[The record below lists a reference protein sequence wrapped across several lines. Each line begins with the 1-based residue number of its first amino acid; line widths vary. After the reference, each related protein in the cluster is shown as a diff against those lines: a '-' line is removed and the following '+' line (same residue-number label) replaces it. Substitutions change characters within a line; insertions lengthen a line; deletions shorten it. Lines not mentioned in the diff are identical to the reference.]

1 MLNKLFEFSYYEW
14 VHDPKSS
21 EAIIE
26 EVLSKIQVNSTLL
39 DQGVVLF
46 MLSEFVRKNNR
57 ADYLQNEKIQA
68 LIESIQENWLN
79 EATELLPL
87 GSIYGGLRNI
97 NLYLKQDAIS
107 LTIKT
112 IKAYVFK
119 NYIKKGRLCSNL
131 EKTQTKPEMLLVC
144 IPFGLFEP
152 EDLIF
157 VEAVKHIQ
165 MQMYEGMLSETE
177 SLLLAW
183 YYLEQGTHHIT
194 RDILKQT
201 TKQDYLYQL
210 IFGKLEYLGKV
221 NERFILHA
229 PYGNDNRYEPG
240 DDERFPKCVRE
251 GEQVTFKVIS
261 FPINS
266 DDPVTMLCNDKTI
279 TGQIIDQK
287 YWLFEVGPFNANETI
302 KYHFQFESTPDIQ
315 TPSFEFEVSKTGV
328 FGKVVAFSY
337 TNTPIKDLAREKSLN
352 LNMYDVIQDTLIL
365 KTDELTLQFQID
377 THGVLSADIKA
388 LNQEKFTHIKW
399 TKPVENQVLSLQSG
413 DYKFEY
419 HLATHAFSYTQLDH
433 LLIASA
439 DNNWLKFTQ
448 NQEKML
454 SFTCIFQNQGEKFYG
469 FGERYNALNQSGHT
483 PDSFVYNQYKEQ
495 GLRTYIPM
503 PYFVSDHGYGMLLDT
518 TAYSSFDMAEKHSA
532 SYSIEVESDVLSLK
546 VIPGDI
552 KEIIHQNA
560 RLSGYPVMLPKWA
573 FGPWMSSNNWDS
585 DAEVRKQVLKTM
597 ALDIPATVLVIEA
610 WSDEATF
617 YLFNDAKYNE
627 TSGENHFRYED
638 FEFPNWGR
646 WPDPKGLVE
655 YLHNHNLKCILWQ
668 IPIIKQIS
676 SLHHLQKDADEQ
688 YFIENSF
695 GVLNADG
702 TPYRIPEGWFK
713 DSLLMDFSNQE
724 AVNWWFKKRQY
735 LIEDLGVDG
744 FKTDGGEFVFGRN
757 LKFHDGRSGHEMRNA
772 YPNDYIG
779 AYYKFAQQNDGITFS
794 RAGYRGANQF
804 PAHWAGD
811 ERSNFDAFKRS
822 ILAGLSSGISGLPF
836 WGWDLAGFSGDVP
849 TAELFVRAT
858 QMATFCP
865 IMQYHAESK
874 GEHNQ
879 DRTPWNIYDRSGD
892 IRAITVYRYYANL
905 RMNLLP
911 YIYAQALKSSRTG
924 LPLMRAMIVDFES
937 DPNTHEIWDQY
948 MFGDNLMI
956 APIIN
961 EGEIERNIYFPEG
974 AWINFFTGKMEKGP
988 KNISV
993 SASLE
998 EIPVYIKANS
1008 IIPLNLGENFKW
1020 GDSISNEIN
1029 TYKHLCFRIFGVPE
1043 ETYYFKDDL
1052 NTEISIKVKRNTTL
1066 EIEIEPKLHPK
1077 TLYLILDEALDKVT
1091 VNGIV
1096 KATRLLT
1103 FETYSICL
1111 IEI

>member
-14 VHDPKSS
+14 LHDTENS
-21 EAIIE
+21 ESILE
-26 EVLSKIQVNSTLL
+26 EVLSKIQVSSTLL
-39 DQGVVLF
+39 DQGIVLF

-57 ADYLQNEKIQA
+57 VDYLQNEKIQT
-68 LIESIQENWLN
+68 LIDSIQDNWLN
-79 EATELLPL
+79 DSAELLPL

-107 LTIKT
+107 LTLKT
-112 IKAYVFK
+112 IKAHVFK
-119 NYIKKGRLCSNL
+119 NYIKKGQLCSNI
-131 EKTQTKPEMLLVC
+131 EKTLTKPEMLLVC

-152 EDLIF
+152 EDLVF

-165 MQMYEGMLSETE
+165 KQMYEETLSETDC
-177 SLLLAW
+177 LLLAW
-183 YYLEQGTHHIT
+183 YYLEQGTHSIT
-194 RDILKQT
+194 RDILKET
-201 TKQDYLYQL
+201 LNQDYLYQL
-210 IFGKLEYLGKV
+210 IFKKLEALGKV

-240 DDERFPKCVRE
+240 DDERFPKHVRE
-251 GEQVTFKVIS
+251 GEIVTFKVIS
-261 FPINS
+261 FPIKT
-266 DDPVTMLCNDKTI
+266 DDPVIMFCNDKPI
-279 TGQIIDQK
+279 TGQIMDQK
-287 YWLFEVGPFNANETI
+287 YWLFEAGPFNAGETI
-302 KYHFQFESTPDIQ
+302 KYYFQFENTPDIQ
-315 TPSFEFEVSKTGV
+315 TPIFEFEVSKIKV
-328 FGKVVAFSY
+328 LGKVVGFSY
-337 TNTPIKDLAREKSLN
+337 TNTPIKALPDGKHLVSE
-352 LNMYDVIQDTLIL
+352 MYDVIQDTLIL
-365 KTDELTLQFQID
+365 KTNELMLQFQID
-377 THGVLSADIKA
+377 THGVLSVDVKS
-388 LNQEKFTHIKW
+388 LNQEEFRLIKW
-399 TKPVENQVLSLQSG
+399 TKPIENQVLTLEKG
-413 DYKFEY
+413 DYKLKY
-419 HLATHAFSYTQLDH
+419 PLATHAFSYTQSDH
-433 LLIASA
+433 LLIEAT
-439 DNNWLKFTQ
+439 DDNWLKFTQ
-448 NQEKML
+448 DREHIK
-454 SFTCIFQNQGEKFYG
+454 TIICTFQNRDEKFYG

-483 PDSFVYNQYKEQ
+483 PDNFVYNQYKEQ

-503 PYFVSDHGYGMLLDT
+503 PFFTSDHGYGMLLDT
-518 TAYSSFDMAEKHSA
+518 TAYSSFDMAEKNSA
-532 SYSIEVESDVLSLK
+532 SYSIEVESEVLSLK

-552 KEIIHQNA
+552 KGIINQNA
-560 RLSGYPVMLPKWA
+560 RISGYPVMLPKWA

-585 DAEVRKQVLKTM
+585 EAEIRQQVLKTM

-617 YLFNDAKYNE
+617 YLFNDAKYKE
-627 TSGENHFRYED
+627 ISGENHFQYED
-638 FEFPNWGR
+638 FEFPCWGR
-646 WPDPKGLVE
+646 WPDPKGLVKH
-655 YLHNHNLKCILWQ
+655 LHDHNLKCILWQ

-688 YFIENSF
+688 YFIERNF

-735 LIEDLGVDG
+735 LIDDLGVDG

-757 LKFHDGRSGHEMRNA
+757 LKFHDGRTGHDMRNV

-849 TAELFVRAT
+849 TAELFIRAT

-892 IRAITVYRYYANL
+892 MRAITVYRYYANL

-911 YIYAQALKSSRTG
+911 YIYAEALKSSRTG

-948 MFGDNLMI
+948 MFGDDLMI

-961 EGEIERNIYFPEG
+961 ESENERNVYFPEG
-974 AWINFFTGKMEKGP
+974 EWINFFTGKVVRGQ

-998 EIPVYIKANS
+998 EIPVYAKADS
-1008 IIPLNLGENFKW
+1008 IIPLNLGANFKW
-1020 GDSISNEIN
+1020 GDSISNELN
-1029 TYKHLCFRIFGVPE
+1029 AYKHLCFRIFGVPKDV
-1043 ETYYFKDDL
+1043 YYFEDDL
-1052 NTEISIKVKRNTTL
+1052 NTEISIKVKKNTTL
-1066 EIEIEPKLHPK
+1066 EIEIESNLKRI
-1077 TLYLILDEALDKVT
+1077 YLIFDETIDDVSINS
-1091 VNGIV
+1091 VV
-1096 KATRLLT
+1096 KKTKLLT
-1103 FETYSICL
+1103 FETYHINI

>member
-1 MLNKLFEFSYYEW
+1 MLNKLFEFSYCEW
-14 VHDPKSS
+14 RHDTKSS
-21 EAIIE
+21 EVILK
-26 EVLSKIQVNSTLL
+26 EVLENIKVNQTLL
-39 DQGVVLF
+39 DQGIVLF

-57 ADYLQNEKIQA
+57 MDYLKNEKIQV
-68 LIESIQENWLN
+68 LIDSIEANWQDQS
-79 EATELLPL
+79 AELLTL
-87 GSIYGGLRNI
+87 GSIYGGLRNL
-97 NLYLKQDAIS
+97 NLYLKQDTIS
-107 LTIKT
+107 LTLKT
-112 IKAYVFK
+112 MKAYVFK
-119 NYIKKGRLCSNL
+119 NYIKKGQLCSNL

-152 EDLIF
+152 EDLVF

-165 MQMYEGMLSETE
+165 KQMYDGLLSETDA
-177 SLLLAW
+177 LLLAW

-201 TKQDYLYQL
+201 TNQDALYQL
-210 IFGKLEYLGKV
+210 IFGKLEAV
-221 NERFILHA
+221 NERFILHT

-240 DDERFPKCVRE
+240 DDERFPKLVKA
-251 GEQVTFKVIS
+251 GEPVTFKVIS
-261 FPINS
+261 FPIS
-266 DDPVTMLCNDKTI
+266 ADDPVIMRCNNKTI
-279 TGQIIDQK
+279 TGQIVAEK
-287 YWLFEVGPFNANETI
+287 YWQFKAGPFNARETVE
-302 KYHFQFESTPDIQ
+302 YHFQFENTPDIQ
-315 TPSFEFEVSKTGV
+315 TSLFEFEVSKIGV
-328 FGKVVAFSY
+328 LGKVVGVSY
-337 TNTPIKDLAREKSLN
+337 TNTQDANLSDDKSLDSET
-352 LNMYDVIQDTLIL
+352 YDVIQETMTLITNDLIL
-365 KTDELTLQFQID
+365 KFQID
-377 THGVLSADIKA
+377 AHGVLSVAVNA
-388 LNQEKFTHIKW
+388 LSEEERISTKW
-399 TKPVENQVLSLQSG
+399 TKPSDSQVLTLENG
-413 DYKFEY
+413 DYKLEY
-419 HLATHAFSYTQLDH
+419 PLATHAISYFQSERNLFTATD
-433 LLIASA
+433 A
-439 DNNWLKFTQ
+439 NWLKFTQ
-448 NQEKML
+448 DHEQIRT
-454 SFTCIFQNQGEKFYG
+454 FTCTFQNRGEKFYG

-483 PDSFVYNQYKEQ
+483 PDNFVYNQYKEQ

-503 PYFVSDHGYGMLLDT
+503 PFFTSDRGYGMLLDT
-518 TAYSSFDMAEKHSA
+518 TAYSAFNMAEENPTE
-532 SYSIEVESDVLSLK
+532 YSIEVESDVMSLK

-552 KEIIHQNA
+552 KAVIEENA

-597 ALDIPATVLVIEA
+597 ELDIPATVLVIEA

-617 YLFNDAKYNE
+617 YLFNDATYKE
-627 TSGENHFRYED
+627 TPGENHHKYDD
-638 FEFPNWGR
+638 FKFPTWGR
-646 WPDPKGLVE
+646 WPDPKGLVKH
-655 YLHNHNLKCILWQ
+655 LHDHNLKCILWQ

-676 SLHHLQKDADEQ
+676 SLHHLQKEADEQ
-688 YFIENSF
+688 YFIEKGF

-735 LIEDLGVDG
+735 LIDDLGVDG
-744 FKTDGGEFVFGRN
+744 FKTDGGEFVFGRD
-757 LKFHDGRSGHEMRNA
+757 LKFHDGRTGHEMRNA

-779 AYYKFAQQNDGITFS
+779 AYYKFAQQNNGITFS

-892 IRAITVYRYYANL
+892 MRAITAYRYYANL
-905 RMNLLP
+905 RMNLIP
-911 YIYAQALKSSRTG
+911 YIYREALKASRTG

-948 MFGDNLMI
+948 MFGDQLMI

-961 EGEIERNIYFPEG
+961 EGENERNVYFPKGE
-974 AWINFFTGKMEKGP
+974 WINFFTGKVMNGP
-988 KNISV
+988 KNVIV
-993 SASLE
+993 SASLD
-998 EIPVYIKANS
+998 EIPVYVKANT

-1020 GDSISNEIN
+1020 GDSISNELN
-1029 TYKHLCFRIFGVPE
+1029 AYKHLCFRIFGVPE
-1043 ETYYFKDDL
+1043 TVYYFEDDL
-1052 NTEISIKVKRNTTL
+1052 NTEISIKVKKSTSL
-1066 EIEIEPKLHPK
+1066 EFEIEIEIESNLNPI
-1077 TLYLILDEALDKVT
+1077 YLIFDGKIDKVSI
-1091 VNGIV
+1091 NGVIR
-1096 KATRLLT
+1096 TTQLLT
-1103 FETYSICL
+1103 FETDHISL